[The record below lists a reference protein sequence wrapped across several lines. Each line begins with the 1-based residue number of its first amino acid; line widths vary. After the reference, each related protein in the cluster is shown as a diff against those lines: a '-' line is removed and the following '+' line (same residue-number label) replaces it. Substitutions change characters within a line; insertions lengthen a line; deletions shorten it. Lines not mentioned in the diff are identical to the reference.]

1 MKLCDCCIHKRENAP
16 CKRDKKAMW
25 SPRGCSEFQAT
36 LWAIGLTEE
45 LLDIYE
51 QGYDKGNAR

>member
-1 MKLCDCCIHKRENAP
+1 MKLCDCCSNQRENAP
-16 CKRDKKAMW
+16 CKKNKTAMW
-25 SPRGCSEFQAT
+25 TSRGCSEFAPK
-36 LWAIGLTEE
+36 LWAAGNAKL